1 MTVVMS
7 PRRLL
12 LPALALA
19 ALLIAAA
26 PAHAQDAADWEA
38 EGFHQTLPPQ
48 PPVAAQPLPVIAG
61 PIDPANVPYAQLIA
75 DTARRHALPV
85 PLLTALVWQESGFR
99 PRARSRVGA
108 RGLTQLMPGTARMLG
123 VRDSYDPVQNL
134 DGGARYLRAQLTRF
148 GSVRL
153 ALAAYNAGPGAV
165 RRYRGIP
172 PYRETRNYVTS
183 ILRLQTRLKLAGV
196 R

>member
-1 MTVVMS
+1 MNVLMS

-12 LPALALA
+12 LFALALA
-19 ALLIAAA
+19 VLLTVAA
-26 PAHAQDAADWEA
+26 PAHAQDAADWAA
-38 EGFHQTLPPQ
+38 EGFHPPLPPQ
-48 PPVAAQPLPVIAG
+48 PAAPAPVIAG

-75 DTARRHALPV
+75 DTARRHAVSV

-134 DGGARYLRAQLTRF
+134 DGGARYLRTQLTRF

-183 ILRLQTRLKLAGV
+183 VLRLQTRLKLAGV